1 MRCMQCNTDNQLRE
15 RIRNAGRCKN
25 CRHPFVLGAT
35 NRPSPPRLTD
45 VFFQRTIANISA
57 NGSLSF
63 TRQQLFYHL
72 NRRLQGPNY
81 RLSVPRVRRPAP
93 RPLPAL
99 APTRTAVIAI
109 SVITLGVGLLQMD
122 MVWGGLLLGAGILA
136 ALGIPGRSSV
146 IALLV
151 GSGLLW
157 AGRYYSRPLL
167 VTMGWWLLIT
177 GAILLLFLLNSD
189 QFRRPVPARP
199 TAAPARLSAGPP
211 PPGPPV
217 RRIAIAPARLE
228 TILSQW
234 ELVNGAIP
242 MLASQPWSPP
252 CSAEIAPDLKLYSF
266 DLVLICDSDA
276 IAQFLIANNF
286 HFERNCPVLSIH
298 GYPQSIFST
307 LMTMLRRNPEL
318 KVYAL
323 HSATVSGV
331 AMAYQ
336 LRTSPDWFAHSSAQI
351 YDLGLSPHQV
361 FGHSKMFVRY
371 LAESTVSL
379 SDLPEAVQQMLT
391 ADERRWLA
399 ARRYVE
405 LESFLPRTL
414 LQIVM
419 QSIAASRRAET
430 RDSAS
435 PPEPSRREEADNIDE
450 ADRTW
455 QTAAGGI
462 IFIDADGDDFG

>member
-1 MRCMQCNTDNQLRE
+1 MRCMQCNTDNRLRE

-35 NRPSPPRLTD
+35 RRPSPPRLTD

-81 RLSVPRVRRPAP
+81 RFSVSRVRRPAP

-99 APTRTAVIAI
+99 VPTRTAVIAI
-109 SVITLGVGLLQMD
+109 SVIALGVGLLQMG
-122 MVWGGLLLGAGILA
+122 MGWGGLLLGAGLLV
-136 ALGIPGRSSV
+136 ALSTPGRSSV
-146 IALLV
+146 IALLL
-151 GSGLLW
+151 GGGLLW
-157 AGRYYSRPLL
+157 AGRYYSRPLF

-189 QFRRPVPARP
+189 QFRRPAPTRPTTSPARQRP
-199 TAAPARLSAGPP
+199 GPP

-217 RRIAIAPARLE
+217 RRIAIAPARCE

-252 CSAEIAPDLKLYSF
+252 TAAAIAPDLTLYSF
-266 DLVLICDSDA
+266 DRVLICDTDA

-307 LMTMLRRNPEL
+307 LMTMLRRNPAL

-331 AMAYQ
+331 AMAYTLQ
-336 LRTSPDWFAHSSAQI
+336 TSPDWFANSSAQI
-351 YDLGLSPHQV
+351 YDLGLSPRQV
-361 FGHSKMFVRY
+361 FANAKMFVRY
-371 LAESTVSL
+371 SAESTVSL
-379 SDLPEAVQQMLT
+379 SDLPEAVQQVLT
-391 ADERRWLA
+391 ADELRWLA
-399 ARRYVE
+399 SRRYVE

-419 QSIAASRRAET
+419 RSIAAGRRAET
-430 RDSAS
+430 RDSAP
-435 PPEPSRREEADNIDE
+435 PPETSGREEADDIDE